1 MWKSRLLNEILTS
14 KNKSKKKLEKI
25 WRLMET
31 KHIIKQLISDF
42 SCVKYR
48 DGQILGTE
56 ITGQADGAL
65 IFKANLVSVPNK

>member
-1 MWKSRLLNEILTS
+1 
-14 KNKSKKKLEKI
+14 
-25 WRLMET
+25 MET

-42 SCVKYR
+42 TCVKYR

-65 IFKANLVSVPNK
+65 IFKANCVSVPNK